1 NPVVVEGV
9 KEIRRG
15 KKGEILVDPETLM
28 TDLPGVF
35 AGGDVI
41 RGGSTVIVAMGDGR
55 KAAKSIHE
63 YLMSTS
69 K

>member
-1 NPVVVEGV
+1 
-9 KEIRRG
+9 
-15 KKGEILVDPETLM
+15 M

-41 RGGSTVIVAMGDGR
+41 RGGSTVILAMGDGR
-55 KAAKSIHE
+55 KAAKAIHE
-63 YLMSTS
+63 YVMN